1 MNRIYLKSIILL
13 IAALLFSACED
24 DEKTP
29 PQIER
34 DKIMA
39 IENLLRDNQWG
50 FNNLSVTIQ
59 FETQALP
66 LLANVA
72 DENGMVQP
80 GIYDSYAI
88 FGNNKRQL
96 DYTYEFLR
104 DDILLDTTN
113 QDNFLR
119 IGGYYVLNT
128 EQIRI
133 RLDSVNAIVFNYTNQ
148 EENNK
153 FALSTSSIYKEDF
166 IAAVNQRIIDAI
178 LLEKPNDISR
188 AIVDFLLNNE
198 NLRKAIDRFLYDLL
212 HGKIEEITQS
222 PEELAE
228 RLARLIVEKLKEI
241 DWEEVLYERILE
253 FLQNLQAED
262 PEDTASELARRMAD
276 KIEASLS
283 LADIYDTL
291 LPIMQN
297 IENEVLPVL
306 SSRIAAA
313 VYEKIASELSEENIY
328 NRVYPIWEDFT
339 GADSIQVS
347 ETADSLAAIASA
359 RFFDADTLTEKL
371 MPFVQSIA
379 DTPTRNLTQLAQ
391 EIIDTTLIPIVDQL
405 NEAFPGLGLDPN
417 WTSIKPVITSVL
429 TAIKAKLGTSTVE
442 ELSADLADAIISIME
457 VVLREGFEAAIY
469 SLQEIPA
476 DQAASVIASWLT
488 NLIEMVEQP
497 VIDFIEG
504 KLNEIFKKFEAEKAA
519 QALSVLIHDKILE
532 VFSEENLYNLFLP
545 VLQAFQ
551 EADIERIARTISRWI
566 VDTGLLPDDLT
577 EEDLVAALALLL
589 EDLIAQVDPDEATQ
603 NLLDFLRDSDL
614 VKNIDGKIL
623 KEVLT
628 IKIYE
633 LYGRIAGSVNA
644 IEGIELVIELK

>member
-13 IAALLFSACED
+13 IAALLLSACEK

-29 PQIER
+29 TQIER

-39 IENLLRDNQWG
+39 IENLLRDNRWG
-50 FNNLSVTIQ
+50 FNDLSVAIQ
-59 FETQALP
+59 FETEAVP

-96 DYTYEFLR
+96 DYSYEFLR
-104 DDILLDTTN
+104 DDILVDTTN
-113 QDNFLR
+113 QDNFFR

-153 FALSTSSIYKEDF
+153 FAFATSSIYKENF
-166 IAAVNQRIIDAI
+166 IASVNQRIIDA
-178 LLEKPNDISR
+178 LLSEKPDDLANR
-188 AIVDFLLNNE
+188 VVDFLLNNE

-228 RLARLIVEKLKEI
+228 RLTRLIVEKMKEI
-241 DWEEVLYERILE
+241 DWEEVLYDRILE

-283 LADIYDTL
+283 LSDIYDTL

-297 IENEVLPVL
+297 TENEVLPVL

-347 ETADSLAAIASA
+347 EAADTLAAIGSA
-359 RFFDADTLTEKL
+359 RFFDADTLTGKL
-371 MPFVQSIA
+371 TPFVQSIA

-391 EIIDTTLIPIVDQL
+391 EIIDSTLMPIVDQL
-405 NEAFPGLGLDPN
+405 NETFPGLELDPN
-417 WTSIKPVITSVL
+417 WTSIKPVITGVL
-429 TAIKAKLGTSTVE
+429 TGIKAKLGTSTVE
-442 ELSADLADAIISIME
+442 ELSAELADAIISIME

-469 SLQEIPA
+469 NLQEIPA
-476 DQAASVIASWLT
+476 DLAGSVIASWLT
-488 NLIEMVEQP
+488 NLVEMVEQP

-519 QALSVLIHDKILE
+519 QELSVLIHDKILE
-532 VFSEENLYNLFLP
+532 VFNEERLYNLFLP
-545 VLQAFQ
+545 LLEAIQ
-551 EADIERIARTISRWI
+551 EADIEEIARAISRWI

-577 EEDLVAALALLL
+577 EEDLVAVLALLL
-589 EDLIAQVDPDEATQ
+589 EDLIAQIDPDEATQ